1 MNDIMI
7 TITIIVL
14 AGVLLFVVPLVTMG
28 DKVDDITQSQVE
40 ALVSNY
46 VDEIRSTGKFTQEGY
61 DKFLGDLSATGYTY
75 DVEIEIKVMDEN
87 PGKKTSQTVKDKI
100 GENSSYSKFN
110 LQIEEELKKYG
121 ITELNPGD
129 IVVVTARNSSTSLSQ
144 QMKQFVYKI
153 VGNDTANVV
162 ASKAGMVQ

>member
-153 VGNDTANVV
+153 VGNDKADVV

>member
-7 TITIIVL
+7 TITVIVL
-14 AGVLLFVVPLVTMG
+14 AGVLLFVVPLVSMG

-40 ALVSNY
+40 AIVSNY
-46 VDEIRSTGKFTQEGY
+46 VDDIRTTRKFTQEKY
-61 DKFLGDLSATGYTY
+61 NKFIEDLTATGYTY
-75 DVEIEIKVMDEN
+75 DVEIEIKVLDEN
-87 PGKKTSQTVKDKI
+87 PGKKTSQTVRDKI

-110 LQIEEELKKYG
+110 LQIEEELKKFG
-121 ITELNPGD
+121 ISQLNEGD
-129 IVVVTARNSSTSLSQ
+129 IVVVTAKNSSTSLSQ
-144 QMKQFVYKI
+144 QMRQFVYKI